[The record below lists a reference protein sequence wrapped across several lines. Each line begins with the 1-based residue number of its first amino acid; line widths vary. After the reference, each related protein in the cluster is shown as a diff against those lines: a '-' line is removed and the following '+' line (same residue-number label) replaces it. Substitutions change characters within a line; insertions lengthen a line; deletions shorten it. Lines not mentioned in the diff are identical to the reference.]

1 VVNTNDDYRQFFLAE
16 HPRVIAMVLAYTGQV
31 ELARDIAQETMLRA
45 YQHWAAVSAMDKP
58 AAWTRRVAIN
68 LSITAFRKR
77 SRDDKLNQRLG
88 APPPLLPTDPVSDR
102 FWAEVRNLPERQRAA
117 IALYYLDDLPL
128 AEIADI
134 LDCAEGTVKSLLFKG
149 RTRLAERLASEVA

>member
-1 VVNTNDDYRQFFLAE
+1 MVNTNDDYRQFFLAE
-16 HPRVIAMVLAYTGQV
+16 HPRVIAMVMAYTGQV

-58 AAWTRRVAIN
+58 GAWARRVAIN
-68 LSITAFRKR
+68 LAITAFRKR
-77 SRDDKLNQRLG
+77 GRDDKLTQRLG
-88 APPPLLPTDPVSDR
+88 APPPLLPADPVSDR
-102 FWAEVRNLPERQRAA
+102 FWAEVRNLPDRQRAA
-117 IALYYLDDLPL
+117 VALYYLDDLPL
-128 AEIADI
+128 AEIAEI